1 MHLCRK
7 NCIFISFYASNMS
20 IAILR
25 TLPRCGSFKAATA
38 PLCLAPQRMA
48 FWWICNMSQ
57 QPRNADGKIARTH
70 VAWTWKNGTGI
81 GKVQNYFQKISTQA
95 FTARCRMTRNEH
107 SHAHNQRGMMSYC
120 SHKCNTL
127 TNRRLQNKAHLLDKK
142 YLFFR
147 LIIAY

>member
-107 SHAHNQRGMMSYC
+107 SHAHNQCGMMSYC
-120 SHKCNTL
+120 SHKCKIL
-127 TNRRLQNKAHLLDKK
+127 INRRLQNKAHLLDKK

>member
-120 SHKCNTL
+120 SRKCNTL
-127 TNRRLQNKAHLLDKK
+127 TNRRLQNKVHLLDKK